1 MSAADSKTRE
11 GHMRFRIM
19 LAIIITQLTACTLS
33 SAESPTSTPIPNA
46 PTPLVGAIRIDPDAP
61 TPLPITVQPSDLN
74 VNPDGVLCRVSNN
87 NDVSNVAVRRGP
99 STNAALFY
107 AIQPGFTASVLEVQ
121 ASGSGPAWY
130 RVRVDNPVQTD
141 LDEVVGWLR
150 SDTMVEVTACPR

>member
-1 MSAADSKTRE
+1 
-11 GHMRFRIM
+11 MRFRLI
-19 LAIIITQLTACTLS
+19 LAVIILTQLAACTLS
-33 SAESPTSTPIPNA
+33 PADFPTATPI
-46 PTPLVGAIRIDPDAP
+46 PDAP
-61 TPLPITVQPSDLN
+61 TPEIGAIRINPDSPTALPAFAPTSDLN